1 MISTPTARAYAT
13 SVHGRRL
20 LPAFVEERRAQA
32 LRNQAAAWE
41 EARALRT
48 YLDALEVKYGGAPE
62 SAEWIAWV
70 RRYVDERLDPLAS
83 PPLMPAEPEIRPDD
97 LKPFLGGLSPHGPSR
112 G

>member
-70 RRYVDERLDPLAS
+70 QRYVDERLDPLAS
-83 PPLMPAEPEIRPDD
+83 PPSMPTEPEVRPDD
-97 LKPFLGGLSPHGPSR
+97 LKPFLGGLSPYGPS
-112 G
+112 GW